1 MKVLVG
7 SFILAASALFV
18 SAQDKPVYTPEP
30 RPEPQVKPAP
40 QWQPAPQG
48 QPMPAQAAK
57 VIAELAGRTGGVRNS
72 PFSADEVNES
82 VQTLADGNRIV
93 RNTTG
98 KIYRNSAGRVRRD
111 MPGGTGGMMGTSF
124 SGPAVTLLDKAGGFS
139 YQLDNNLKI
148 AQPLLVTPTPDVRI
162 RELSEAQRAAVERNR
177 DMDLAEKVR
186 VGERMKVELDR
197 VATTMPVPSIHPV
210 PPIPPVAVIS
220 GQGMA
225 TTILP
230 APMANS
236 KYESRTEELG
246 TQNIE
251 GVEAEGKR
259 TITTIPAG
267 AIGNDRPI
275 EIVYERW
282 YSPELKMIVMS
293 KRSDP
298 RMGEQTYRLTNI
310 NRSEPDPSLFSVN
323 GYRLVG
329 PPKKAAAYATTS
341 EKAAKKP
348 ATLPKYRFTAN

>member
-1 MKVLVG
+1 MKALVG
-7 SFILAASALFV
+7 SFVLAASAVFV
-18 SAQDKPVYTPEP
+18 SAQDKPIYTPEP
-30 RPEPQVKPAP
+30 
-40 QWQPAPQG
+40 QPAPQA
-48 QPMPAQAAK
+48 QTAPVLTAPVQAVPAQAAK
-57 VIAELAGRTGGVRNS
+57 VIAELAGRTGGVRNL

-111 MPGGTGGMMGTSF
+111 MPGGMGGVMGTTF
-124 SGPAVTLLDKAGGFS
+124 SMTPSGTLLGVAGGSF
-139 YQLDNNLKI
+139 QLDNDLKI
-148 AQPLLVTPTPDVRI
+148 AQPLLVRPTPDVKI
-162 RELSEAQRAAVERNR
+162 RELSEAQRAAIEKNQAIE
-177 DMDLAEKVR
+177 LAERAKG
-186 VGERMKVELDR
+186 GERMRVELDR
-197 VATTMPVPSIHPV
+197 VGTMPVPT
-210 PPIPPVAVIS
+210 IPPMPPMAVIS
-220 GQGMA
+220 GQGGMA

-236 KYESRTEELG
+236 KYESRTEDLG

-293 KRSDP
+293 KRTDP
-298 RMGEQTYRLTNI
+298 RFGEQTYRLTNI

-323 GYRLVG
+323 GYRLVT
-329 PPKKAAAYATTS
+329 PARKAATYATTS
-341 EKAAKKP
+341 EKAVRKP
-348 ATLPKYRFTAN
+348 ATLPKYRFVD

>member
-1 MKVLVG
+1 MKALVG
-7 SFILAASALFV
+7 SFILAASAVFV

-30 RPEPQVKPAP
+30 QTAPQPHPQV
-40 QWQPAPQG
+40 QVV
-48 QPMPAQAAK
+48 PAQAAK
-57 VIAELAGRTGGVRNS
+57 IVAELATRAPNGGVKNS

-111 MPGGTGGMMGTSF
+111 VPGGMSGMMGTTYSVG
-124 SGPAVTLLDKAGGFS
+124 SGVTLLDKVGGSF
-139 YQLDNNLKI
+139 QLDNNLKI
-148 AQPLLVTPTPDVRI
+148 AQPLLVRPTPDVKI
-162 RELSEAQRAAVERNR
+162 RELSEAQRAAIEKNQAI
-177 DMDLAEKVR
+177 DLAEKA
-186 VGERMKVELDR
+186 KVVEKIAIELDR
-197 VATTMPVPSIHPV
+197 VATTMPVPSVHPL
-210 PPIPPVAVIS
+210 PPMPPMGAVIS

-225 TTILP
+225 TTILS
-230 APMANS
+230 APGVNS

-267 AIGNDRPI
+267 AIGNERSI

-329 PPKKAAAYATTS
+329 PQRKQAAYATTTG
-341 EKAAKKP
+341 EKGARKP
-348 ATLPKYRFTAN
+348 AALPKNRFMPN